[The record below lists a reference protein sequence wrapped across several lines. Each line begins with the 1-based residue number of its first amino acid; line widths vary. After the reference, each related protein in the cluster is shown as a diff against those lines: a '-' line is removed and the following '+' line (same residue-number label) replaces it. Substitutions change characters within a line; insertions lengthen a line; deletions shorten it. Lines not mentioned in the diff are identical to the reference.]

1 MDRESTAAGLGRFTL
16 PWSHLLVLS
25 LWIWAVWSCA
35 EHWKGNPNYSYGWV
49 VPFLVAGFGLRRYL
63 QLDRAALIGSTAIAP
78 RSGLVQLLAGAGVA
92 LLAFGLE
99 YAREEVWHQEVVLWS
114 ICLLTVAAT
123 LAVFQIR
130 GGKALLR
137 AELFP
142 VLFFLTAVPW
152 PPRLEQPI
160 VSGLMRWVA
169 ATTTELLHWL
179 GVEAQMAGAAIALP
193 TGLVGISEA
202 CSGVRSLQAGIMFG
216 LAMGEWFL
224 LKPLRRVILLFIAI
238 GLALLTNLIRTL
250 ALSLE
255 AERHGLAAVDR
266 VHDAIGNV
274 MITSLIVGIWL
285 VGRVLAGRRLDGRR
299 LDRVSPYREIRDRLF
314 VRGSIFS
321 AWPLFRIVA
330 VSLLIGIFAAHG
342 LEAWSEA
349 KERMQTAP
357 FFVVRPNDSN
367 HLQRIPAE
375 IWNELRPT
383 TGEQIHRV
391 SSELPG
397 GSADCFH
404 FFWKP
409 SPWNRFA
416 LVHRPDI
423 CMPGIGWISVGSP
436 ESIELE
442 LNGHRLNC
450 YLFRF
455 TRGNAYALELWGL
468 WRNGESVSLDY
479 DAAQALGAAVAP
491 PALRLGGKRR
501 SATEIVACSV
511 IGDGSSPPPEI
522 AVALLQSVFQYK
534 DHE

>member
-1 MDRESTAAGLGRFTL
+1 MHRESTAAGLARFTI
-16 PWSHLLVLS
+16 PWSHLLVWS

-35 EHWKGNPNYSYGWV
+35 EHWKGNPNYSYGWA
-49 VPFLVAGFGLRRYL
+49 VPFLAAGFGFRRYL
-63 QLDRAALIGSTAIAP
+63 QLDRTALIGPADLGP
-78 RSGLVQLLAGAGVA
+78 RSKLVQVLAGAGVA

-99 YAREEVWHQEVVLWS
+99 YAREEVWHQEIVLWS
-114 ICLLTVAAT
+114 ICLLTAGAT
-123 LAVFQIR
+123 LAVFQIG
-130 GGKALLR
+130 GGKALMR

-160 VSGLMRWVA
+160 VTGLMRWVA
-169 ATTTELLHWL
+169 ATTTELLHWF
-179 GVEAQMAGAAIALP
+179 GVEAQMSGAAIALS

-224 LKPLRRVILLFIAI
+224 LKPLRRVILLFFAI

-266 VHDAIGNV
+266 VHDTIGNI
-274 MITSLIVGIWL
+274 MISSLIVGIWL
-285 VGRVLAGRRLDGRR
+285 IGRVLAGRRRSGRVPS
-299 LDRVSPYREIRDRLF
+299 LGEIRARLF
-314 VRGSIFS
+314 VSGSIFS
-321 AWPLFRIVA
+321 ARPLFRIVA
-330 VSLLIGIFAAHG
+330 VSLLIGIFTAHG
-342 LEAWSEA
+342 FEAWSEA
-349 KERMQTAP
+349 KDRMQTAP
-357 FFVVRPNDSN
+357 FFVVRPNDATQ
-367 HLQRIPAE
+367 LQRIPTE

-383 TGEQIHRV
+383 TGQQIHRV
-391 SSELPG
+391 GSELPG

-423 CMPGIGWISVGSP
+423 CMPGIGWISVGPP
-436 ESIELE
+436 EPVELD

-468 WRNGESVSLDY
+468 WRNGEPVPLDY
-479 DAAQALGAAVAP
+479 DAGQALGAAVTP
-491 PALRLGGKRR
+491 PALHLEGKRR

-511 IGDGSSPPPEI
+511 IGEGTSPSPEI